1 MILKRAESGR
11 SCHSTGRAAESILPA
26 PTCEVGE
33 SATMPISEPSSGSCL
48 SVSATSPSAPQHPQQ
63 QRRQRHRM
71 YLSFI
76 LVVGASCLSA
86 EEGHTG
92 DRGALAETNRNL
104 ASTRPEP
111 GGVRCRQ
118 ESCTAREPKVLWYH
132 FGPVGLCHVY
142 DKKRCCAEARESEW
156 ARISQVNI
164 RASYAC
170 QCDIKDEV
178 GGNLTS
184 VSFRRLLFASNA
196 NRAARR
202 GDSNP
207 G

>member
-1 MILKRAESGR
+1 MKAKVVSFNGAGCGEHSSCAVMRGREISNHADIRAVFWILFE
-11 SCHSTGRAAESILPA
+11 CFCDFT
-26 PTCEVGE
+26 
-33 SATMPISEPSSGSCL
+33 L
-48 SVSATSPSAPQHPQQ
+48 SPQHPQQ